1 MSPHA
6 MSNNGCQQ
14 EGVWTLGNI
23 LTQTEQA
30 AWERLHRAEAEL
42 EAARWAVIEVTNCEA
57 SKRTP
62 VAAGGC
68 IASNGAG
75 RGEDETTLGD

>member
-6 MSNNGCQQ
+6 MSNNDCQQ
-14 EGVWTLGNI
+14 DSGWTLGNI
-23 LTQTEQA
+23 LTSAEQA

-57 SKRTP
+57 SKRSP
-62 VAAGGC
+62 VAAGPR
-68 IASNGAG
+68 AANGTRRETATATL
-75 RGEDETTLGD
+75 ED

>member
-14 EGVWTLGNI
+14 DSVWTLGNI
-23 LTQTEQA
+23 LTPTEQD
-30 AWERLHRAEAEL
+30 AWERLHRAEVEL
-42 EAARWAVIEVTNCEA
+42 EAARWAVIEITNCEA

-62 VAAGGC
+62 GAVGPHAA
-68 IASNGAG
+68 NGT
-75 RGEDETTLGD
+75 RHEEDGVTLGD